1 MFLLRIL
8 IATALLC
15 PGFLWGQD
23 DTDEGFV
30 PLFNGRDFTGWVR
43 TNTPESTWS
52 YQDGLVVC
60 TGKPIGELRTEKMY
74 QNFILEVEWR
84 HMVPGGNAGIFLFAD
99 DITARGVPFHRGIEV
114 QVLENAYGNTRS
126 HTTHG
131 DIFPI
136 HGAKM
141 VPVNGRGGDRAFPS
155 ENRSNPSPEWN
166 HYRITAQDGEVSLAV
181 NGKVVTQGKQ
191 CSPRKGYI
199 CLESEGGVV
208 HYRNVKIKEL
218 PDTQVPADEIAVA
231 NRGYYSIYTGLDL
244 SGWRAADPSTD
255 AWQARDWV
263 LAYQGPVAD
272 QQPGSRQSL
281 IHEQVLE
288 NFGFVVDFKLDK
300 TESVFALELTNAESA
315 KVETAND
322 QASIS
327 VYTTANQD
335 EQLVKPGQWNRL
347 EGTVINSAL
356 TLTLNGHPLEQQ
368 HTLKNLAAKSHLTL
382 TATGPLDLANLY
394 LRRID

>member
-1 MFLLRIL
+1 MTLLRIL

-15 PGFLWGQD
+15 PGAVFGQGD
-23 DTDEGFV
+23 RDGFV
-30 PLFNGRDFTGWVR
+30 PLFNGRDFSGWVR

-60 TGKPIGELRTEKMY
+60 SGKPIGELRTEKMY

-84 HMVPGGNAGIFLFAD
+84 HLVPGGNAGIFLFAD

-141 VPVNGRGGDRAFPS
+141 VPVNGRGGDRAFPT

-166 HYRITAQDGEVSLAV
+166 HYRITAQDGEVSLEV

-208 HYRNVKIKEL
+208 HYRNVKIQEL
-218 PDTQVPADEIAVA
+218 PDTPVPAEEIATA
-231 NRGYYSIYTGLDL
+231 HRGYYSIYTGLDL
-244 SGWRAADPSTD
+244 SGWRSPDPSRGL
-255 AWQARDWV
+255 WHARDWV
-263 LAYQGPVAD
+263 LAYEGPAAD
-272 QQPGSRQSL
+272 QQSGFRQSL

-288 NFGFVVDFKLDK
+288 DFGFVIDFKLNK
-300 TESVFALELTNAESA
+300 PGSVFALELTSA
-315 KVETAND
+315 DSANKEPADD

-327 VYTTANQD
+327 IYTTANQD
-335 EQLVKPGQWNRL
+335 EQLVQSGQWNRL
-347 EGTVINSAL
+347 EGTVIKSTL
-356 TLTLNGHPLEQQ
+356 TLTFNGHPLEQQ
-368 HTLKNLAAKSHLTL
+368 LALKNLAPQSHLTL